1 MDTDRRSLV
10 DTDLSSV
17 LSTENPSRETGS
29 PKAMIWVDIREVR
42 RKYAELLEN
51 NLAGLKAISYN
62 SPMSTLK
69 EYFLLDPTVTF
80 LNHGSF
86 GATPK
91 PVFEAYQNWQLRLE
105 RQPVLFLGR
114 ELNGLLHESRMVL
127 GEYLNADAD
136 DLVYIPNAT
145 HGVNIIARSMQL
157 QTGDEVLTTDH
168 EYGACDYAWN
178 FICGKEGANYIHQP
192 IRLPVPSEEEI
203 IDQFWLG
210 VTSRTK
216 VIYLSHITSPTAL
229 RLPVEQI
236 CKRAKEAGIVT
247 VIDAAHAPGQ
257 IPVDLQAMD
266 ADIVFGNCHK
276 WMLNAKGSAFLYV
289 RRELQNLIDP
299 LIVSWGYNPTPET
312 TTGSRFI
319 DLLQWTG
326 TKDPTA
332 ALTVQAAIQF
342 MQDNNWDEVRNEC
355 HNLLCQGIERI
366 CNLVNM
372 DPLYPLDSDFY
383 GQMGIAPLP
392 LSNLA
397 VLKSRL
403 YDEHKIEVPLI
414 QWQDKQFV
422 RISVQGYNSQEDI
435 DALVNALQ
443 VLLPQVAI

>member
-1 MDTDRRSLV
+1 ML
-10 DTDLSSV
+10 
-17 LSTENPSRETGS
+17 
-29 PKAMIWVDIREVR
+29 
-42 RKYAELLEN
+42 
-51 NLAGLKAISYN
+51 NLKQH
-62 SPMSTLK
+62 
-69 EYFLLDPTVTF
+69 FLLDPSIIF

-91 PVFEAYQNWQLRLE
+91 SVFEAYQNWQLRLE

-114 ELNGLLHESRMVL
+114 ELDGLLKESREVL

-145 HGVNIIARSMQL
+145 HGVNIIAHSLQL
-157 QTGDEVLTTDH
+157 KPGDEVLTTDH
-168 EYGACDYAWN
+168 EYGACDYTWN
-178 FICGKEGANYIHQP
+178 FVCGKVGAKYIHQP
-192 IRLPVPSEEEI
+192 VPLPVHSAEEI
-203 IDQFWLG
+203 VDQFWLG

-216 VIYLSHITSPTAL
+216 AIYLSYITSPTAL

-236 CKRAKEAGIVT
+236 CQRAKEAGILM

-257 IPVDLQAMD
+257 ITVDLQTLD

-276 WMLNAKGSAFLYV
+276 WMLNVKGSAFLYV
-289 RRELQNLIDP
+289 RRELQYLIEP
-299 LIVSWGYNPTPET
+299 LIVSWGYRPTPET

-332 ALTVQAAIQF
+332 ALTVPTAIQF
-342 MQDNNWDEVRNEC
+342 MQEHNWDDVRNEC
-355 HNLLCQGIERI
+355 HHLLSQGIEQI

-372 DPLYPLDSDFY
+372 SPLYPLDIDFY
-383 GQMGIAPLP
+383 SQMGIAPLP
-392 LSNLA
+392 SSNLV

-403 YDEHKIEVPLI
+403 YDEYKIEVPLI

-435 DALVNALQ
+435 DSLEYALK